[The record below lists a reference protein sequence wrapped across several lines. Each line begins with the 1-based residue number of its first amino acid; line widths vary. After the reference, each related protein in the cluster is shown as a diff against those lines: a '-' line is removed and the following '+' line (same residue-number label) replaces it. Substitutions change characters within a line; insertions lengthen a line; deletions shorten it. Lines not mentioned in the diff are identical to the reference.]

1 MPDTSPEF
9 YEFEGVRLYAE
20 RSELVRLTD
29 RAKFSIRPK
38 ERDFLKALLE
48 RPQQTVP
55 YGILQQI
62 VWPEVA
68 DAQSAMSTMRETK
81 RTLDA
86 LLRDVIKSSAH
97 IIKTVVNEGYSIQA
111 IVVESGESRVVTQE
125 REGESGADLVPEVE
139 YMTRINRHIWAI
151 CALYSLLFSIAL
163 PLEVAYQWDRL
174 GRSASL
180 LGLPV
185 FAWIL
190 ITSIL
195 GLKIDERRTMSGK
208 SGGLGAAIVCFLFA
222 AAALVV
228 GVSLFLPPFPITES
242 SFQTYPAQAAYIKDA
257 ASFLTLA
264 LLFLLLPFHF
274 LVAMRRALAG
284 EPRDHLRDFF
294 ISDNLGVITKGTLY
308 PRFWV
313 LCALLMLFALIA
325 IAGTAHLLDHLK
337 PGPYMN
343 LFVQV
348 VYLRWIVY
356 FGLGI
361 LCLWWYYGGLNAMK
375 RVYLA
380 ELNSETFQ
388 RDHSSYN

>member
-20 RSELVRLTD
+20 KSELVRLTD
-29 RAKFSIRPK
+29 RARFSIRPK
-38 ERDFLKALLE
+38 ERDFLKALLD
-48 RPQQTVP
+48 RSQQTVP

-86 LLRDVIKSSAH
+86 LLRDVTKSSAH

-111 IVVESGESRVVTQE
+111 IVVASDVSRAVTQE
-125 REGESGADLVPEVE
+125 CQGKRGADSASEGEYTNG
-139 YMTRINRHIWAI
+139 INRHIWAS

-163 PLEVAYQWDRL
+163 ALEVAYQWDRL
-174 GRSASL
+174 GRLALL

-185 FAWIL
+185 FAWIM
-190 ITSIL
+190 ITSML
-195 GLKIDERRTMSGK
+195 GLKIDERWTMSGK
-208 SGGLGAAIVCFLFA
+208 SGGLGAAIVCFLTA
-222 AAALVV
+222 TTALVV
-228 GVSLFLPPFPITES
+228 AVSFFLPPFPITES

-257 ASFLTLA
+257 ASFLMLA

-274 LVAMRRALAG
+274 LIAMRRALAV
-284 EPRDHLRDFF
+284 EPREQLRDFL
-294 ISDNLGVITKGTLY
+294 IGNKLGMITKGTVY

-313 LCALLMLFALIA
+313 LCSLLILFALIA

-337 PGPYMN
+337 PGTYLN

-348 VYLRWIVY
+348 IYLRWIVY

-380 ELNSETFQ
+380 EGNGEIL
-388 RDHSSYN
+388 